1 MKILHIPAK
10 AKVAINLSKIK
21 LKGKTGILTTAQ
33 HLDKVKAIKKENFT
47 FLGQVLGCN
56 ANNAKGDYDQYLY
69 IGSGKFHPIRI
80 ALETNKPVYIYNP
93 FTKQFKQIDN
103 KEIIKIKKRIK
114 GSYLKYL
121 NAKKIGIITTTKS
134 QNFKSNF
141 NFKNKK
147 VYYFMCNNITNQIEN
162 FPDIEVWVNTACPRL
177 AYEGEFNA
185 PIINMEDLNPT
196 KTL

>member
-21 LKGKTGILTTAQ
+21 LQGKTGMLTTAQ

-56 ANNAKGDYDQYLY
+56 AKNAKGNYDQYLY

-80 ALETNKPVYIYNP
+80 ALETNKPVYTYNP
-93 FTKQFKQIDN
+93 FTKQFKELDN

-114 GSYLKYL
+114 GAYLKYL
-121 NAKKIGIITTTKS
+121 NAKKIGIISTTKG
-134 QNFKSNF
+134 QNFNKDF

-147 VYYFMCNNITNQIEN
+147 VYHFMCNNITNQIEN

-185 PIINMEDLNPT
+185 SIINMEDLE
-196 KTL
+196 KFQ